1 MYIMLSNMEE
11 GYWKKVFENQI
22 GLKIWGLTFL
32 VDLLI
37 QQ

>member
-1 MYIMLSNMEE
+1 MHIMLSNMEE

-22 GLKIWGLTFL
+22 GLKICGVDFL